1 MERRI
6 MIDQDKRDVM
16 TMCRDRSFQG
26 EITFPEVVHRLGE
39 IGVERY
45 HADFIRDEYTYYMM
59 DGESLAENVNWPRVS
74 IPKSFDAVEVETAIR
89 SIQRGEI
96 VYDEFLRRIMTA
108 GCVGYFVQIAGR
120 RALYFG
126 RDGDIHLEPFPTP
139 AAGT

>member
-1 MERRI
+1 
-6 MIDQDKRDVM
+6 MIDQNKRDVM
-16 TMCRDRSFQG
+16 TMCRDCSFQG
-26 EITFPEVVHRLGE
+26 NIAFPEVVRRLGE

-45 HADFIRDEYTYYMM
+45 HADFTRDEYTYYMV
-59 DGESLAENVNWPRVS
+59 DGESYAETVDWPRVP
-74 IPKSFDAVEVETAIR
+74 IAEGFNAGEIETAIR

-96 VYDEFLRRIMTA
+96 AYTEFLRQIMTA

-139 AAGT
+139 ATGT